1 MARVKMPSVSEAAA
15 QILREVEADQR
26 IKTAEVQILRGASQ
40 RPLTTDDA
48 KLLMKLA
55 ETCRGIDIDN
65 PEVDYDD
72 LHNFMAQVNARR
84 TP

>member
-1 MARVKMPSVSEAAA
+1 MARVQMPSVSEAAA
-15 QILREVEADQR
+15 QILREVEAEQR
-26 IKTAEVQILRGASQ
+26 IKTAEVQILRGSQ

-55 ETCRGIDIDN
+55 ESCRDIDTN
-65 PEVDYDD
+65 DPEVDYAD
-72 LHNFMAQVNARR
+72 LQHFMAQVNARR